1 MAGKNKGIVI
11 GAAAIGLGALV
22 LMSGKKK
29 KRSSKGENGGRKPTI
44 TPFNPQGFPVVQ
56 ELRLTRDFGMGEE
69 EVLAYILE
77 GPIVN
82 NEVRYTVSIP
92 EQRNVLDPIYDDAS
106 ASLVSIDMAR
116 GHLASLIDSLPS
128 PYPQTSDKGLQ
139 PTIVGIPIEK
149 SSRGAFTG
157 FVVFVARADQFFY
170 NIPPQGPMSSPI
182 TKGPYTNKDDA
193 FNDLTV
199 ALEDIAASV
208 TQA

>member
-1 MAGKNKGIVI
+1 MAGKNTGIVI
-11 GAAAIGLGALV
+11 GAAALGIGALV

-29 KRSSKGENGGRKPTI
+29 KRSSSSANGGRKPTV

-56 ELRLTRDFGMGEE
+56 EVRPTRDFGMGEE

-92 EQRNVLDPIYDDAS
+92 EQRNVLDPIYDDAG
-106 ASLVSIDMAR
+106 ASLVSIDMAM

-128 PYPQTSDKGLQ
+128 PYPQQGDQGLQ
-139 PTIVGIPIEK
+139 PTIAGMPIEK

-157 FVVFVARADQFFY
+157 FVVFVARDDQFFY
-170 NIPPQGPMSSPI
+170 NIPPQGPMTAAY

-199 ALEDIAASV
+199 ALEDIVASFA
-208 TQA
+208 QA